1 VARKSNLT
9 SKRRRRRRKPL
20 GGWGFEAG
28 ARKLAGKC
36 MIIEP
41 KGQGRRRLCW
51 DQRGKIKSNRPA

>member
-1 VARKSNLT
+1 MAKKQ
-9 SKRRRRRRKPL
+9 KRRRRRPL